1 MSNEAKADSAPNK
14 SHLLSGMI
22 ALVVVALVVGS
33 GPYILARLGPKAL
46 KPQILRT
53 SMQKNMGTLLQGLA
67 LDDPA
72 LLPVYGSSELTRQ
85 VANRADRFF
94 WDAPTGFRICP
105 VGGPGNTS
113 LLMAQKFAA
122 LGSKARDRKVAII
135 LSCSWFRRAELPAD
149 QYAGN
154 FSPAQAMNIVLS
166 GGVSTNIRR
175 RLAERMLDFPDT
187 MKEEPALFANLR
199 GLVSTDSF
207 SRMIGWSQRPLL
219 YAQRAAMHL
228 EDNLATLLNMAFKR
242 PRESKIQVAVSQPF
256 SWEKTLARADEFKPP
271 LDPKAYTHWRRPGV
285 ADKSFIEGFTGKEWE
300 DFELL
305 LDTLASV
312 HAKPLV
318 IMVPLDGTYEDA
330 HGISITG
337 RNWFYNRLHNS
348 CARRGF
354 PFAHFTEHDMDT
366 DFVFDHSSH
375 PSGKGWLFINHLLDD
390 FYHDR
395 LPVAP
400 DSVTKS

>member
-1 MSNEAKADSAPNK
+1 M
-14 SHLLSGMI
+14 
-22 ALVVVALVVGS
+22 ALAIVAFVVGS

-53 SMQKNMGTLLQGLA
+53 SMQKNMGTLLQSLA
-67 LDDPA
+67 LADPA

-85 VANRADRFF
+85 VSNRADRFF
-94 WDAPTGFRICP
+94 WNAPTGFRICP

-113 LLMAQKFAA
+113 LLMAQKFAS

-135 LSCSWFRRAELPAD
+135 LSCSWFRRADLPAD

-175 RLAERMLDFPDT
+175 RLAERMLDFPET
-187 MKEEPALFANLR
+187 VKKEPALFSNLR

-219 YAQRAAMHL
+219 YAQRAAMNL

-242 PRESKIQVAVSQPF
+242 PRESKIEVAVAEPF

-271 LDPKAYTHWRRPGV
+271 YDAKGYDHWRRPGV
-285 ADKSFIEGFTGKEWE
+285 GDKPFIKSFGGCKEWD

-318 IMVPLDGTYEDA
+318 IVVPLDGTFEDA
-330 HGISITG
+330 HGVSLAA
-337 RNWFYNRLHNS
+337 RNYFYNRLGTS
-348 CARRGF
+348 CAKRGF
-354 PFAHFTEHDMDT
+354 SFAHFPEHDLDT

-375 PSGKGWLFINHLLDD
+375 PTGKGWLFIDRLLDD